1 MPQRRV
7 LRALE
12 RVVDLLQEVSGLVLI
27 GGPGRVEVL
36 QRIELHD
43 LILALAFGARRTV
56 GRIEGAGL
64 LALYVIFVVV
74 AITASF

>member
-1 MPQRRV
+1 
-7 LRALE
+7 
-12 RVVDLLQEVSGLVLI
+12 VS
-27 GGPGRVEVL
+27 
-36 QRIELHD
+36 RISHATTRYHVPAAAVSA

-56 GRIEGAGL
+56 GRIEGAGF